1 MLSHGGAPIFK
12 TNNQKETAC
21 DLAVKNGNETLARKL
36 ESRMVFVSVFVI
48 CLYLTIIKIFKVASK
63 NLII

>member
-36 ESRMVFVSVFVI
+36 ESRMVFVSFF
-48 CLYLTIIKIFKVASK
+48 C
-63 NLII
+63 NLFMPNNY

>member
-36 ESRMVFVSVFVI
+36 ESRMVFVNII
-48 CLYLTIIKIFKVASK
+48 CSYLIIIKIFIVVLK